1 MQLSLYREEN
11 EHIIFMQRGRCNA
24 SSVRPELSNQ
34 PQKGGCVMKR
44 VLTLIAATALTASA
58 VMAQTIVRI
67 SAYNPFVPTIV
78 GHPELGPIDLSGADV
93 FPALQ
98 SGVLPNQ
105 VGTYTLFLSVHPD
118 QNWLTG
124 GPNTSPEWST
134 LSFSITYDSNY
145 IDIVLRD
152 PQNGNDV
159 LLSSL
164 PVGATLSRYIQANP
178 PATGV
183 AAGQVNAINGSN
195 VTVTF
200 ALAATS
206 NGNGVSSS
214 SGFDGYLRDWF
225 RNSSGTP
232 RQRLRV
238 RVYGDAIAALP
249 NQTYSVSPG
258 VPEGNIIIQI
268 DPRDD
273 SRNVIVDGRFIVP
286 EPASMIALGSGL
298 VGLLALRRRRS
309 N

>member
-1 MQLSLYREEN
+1 
-11 EHIIFMQRGRCNA
+11 
-24 SSVRPELSNQ
+24 
-34 PQKGGCVMKR
+34 MKR

-67 SAYNPFVPTIV
+67 SAYNPFVSTIV
-78 GHPELGPIDLSGADV
+78 GHPELGPVDLSGADTY
-93 FPALQ
+93 PALQ

-124 GPNTSPEWST
+124 GSNTSTEWST
-134 LSFSITYDSNY
+134 LSFSFTYDSNY
-145 IDIVLRD
+145 IDLVFRD
-152 PQNGNDV
+152 PNNGADV
-159 LLSSL
+159 LVSSL
-164 PVGATLSRYIQANP
+164 PVGAVFSPYIAPNP
-178 PATGV
+178 PASGV
-183 AAGQVNAINGSN
+183 SAGQVNAINGSN

-200 ALAATS
+200 ALAATA
-206 NGNGVSSS
+206 NLNGVTSSD
-214 SGFDGYLRDWF
+214 GFNGYLRDWF
-225 RNSSGTP
+225 RNSTGTP

-258 VPEGNIIIQI
+258 VPEGNIIIQVN
-268 DPRDD
+268 PRDD

>member
-1 MQLSLYREEN
+1 
-11 EHIIFMQRGRCNA
+11 
-24 SSVRPELSNQ
+24 
-34 PQKGGCVMKR
+34 MKR

-78 GHPELGPIDLSGADV
+78 GHPELGPVDLSGADPY
-93 FPALQ
+93 PALQ
-98 SGVLPNQ
+98 SGVLPADQ
-105 VGTYTLFLSVHPD
+105 VGIYTLFLSVHPD

-124 GPNTSPEWST
+124 GPNTSTEWST
-134 LSFSITYDSNY
+134 LSFSFTYDSTY
-145 IDIVLRD
+145 IDLVFRD

-159 LLSSL
+159 LVSSL
-164 PVGATLSRYIQANP
+164 QVGDRFSPYILSNSP
-178 PATGV
+178 GTGV
-183 AAGQVNAINGSN
+183 AAGQVNARSGSN

-200 ALAATS
+200 ALAATA
-206 NGNGVSSS
+206 NGNGVEGP
-214 SGFDGYLRDWF
+214 SGFYGYLRDWF
-225 RNSSGTP
+225 RNSSGP

-258 VPEGNIIIQI
+258 VQEGNIIIQLN
-268 DPRDD
+268 PRDD

>member
-1 MQLSLYREEN
+1 
-11 EHIIFMQRGRCNA
+11 
-24 SSVRPELSNQ
+24 
-34 PQKGGCVMKR
+34 MKR
-44 VLTLIAATALTASA
+44 VLALIAATALTASA

-78 GHPELGPIDLSGADV
+78 GHPHLGPIDLSGAGP

-98 SGVLPNQ
+98 SGVLPADQ
-105 VGTYTLFLSVHPD
+105 VGIYTLFLSVHPD

-124 GPNTSPEWST
+124 GPNTSSRWST

-145 IDIVLRD
+145 IDFVFRD
-152 PQNGNDV
+152 RDNGSDV
-159 LLSSL
+159 FVSNLQVNATFSPYISSN
-164 PVGATLSRYIQANP
+164 V

-183 AAGQVNAINGSN
+183 AAGQVNARSGSN

-200 ALAATS
+200 ALAATANR
-206 NGNGVSSS
+206 NGLTSPPNAR
-214 SGFDGYLRDWF
+214 GYLRDWF
-225 RNSSGTP
+225 ENNYDSEPLRVKVSGT
-232 RQRLRV
+232 
-238 RVYGDAIAALP
+238 AIAALSG
-249 NQTYSVSPG
+249 QTYSVSPG
-258 VPEGNIIIQI
+258 VPEGNIIIQL

>member
-1 MQLSLYREEN
+1 
-11 EHIIFMQRGRCNA
+11 
-24 SSVRPELSNQ
+24 
-34 PQKGGCVMKR
+34 MKR

-67 SAYNPFVPTIV
+67 SAYNPFVSTIV
-78 GHPELGPIDLSGADV
+78 GHPELGPVDLSGAGP

-98 SGVLPNQ
+98 SGVLPGNQ
-105 VGTYTLFLSVHPD
+105 DGIYTLFLSVHPD
-118 QNWLTG
+118 QEWLIG
-124 GPNTSPEWST
+124 GPNRSPGWSS

-145 IDIVLRD
+145 IDFVFRN
-152 PQNGNDV
+152 PNNGSDV
-159 LLSSL
+159 FVSNLN
-164 PVGATLSRYIQANP
+164 VGDVFSPYILANFRVE
-178 PATGV
+178 AIGV
-183 AAGQVNAINGSN
+183 AAGRVEARNGSN

-206 NGNGVSSS
+206 NVNGLTSPPEAR
-214 SGFDGYLRDWF
+214 GYLRDWF
-225 RNSSGTP
+225 LNNFD
-232 RQRLRV
+232 RQLLRV
-238 RVYGDAIAALP
+238 RVNGPAIAGLP

-258 VPEGNIIIQI
+258 IPEGNIIIQVNPP
-268 DPRDD
+268 DS

>member
-1 MQLSLYREEN
+1 MR
-11 EHIIFMQRGRCNA
+11 
-24 SSVRPELSNQ
+24 
-34 PQKGGCVMKR
+34 R

-67 SAYNPFVPTIV
+67 SAYNPFVSTIV
-78 GHPELGPIDLSGADV
+78 GHPELGPVDLSGADTY
-93 FPALQ
+93 PALQ

-134 LSFSITYDSNY
+134 LSFSFTYDSNY
-145 IDIVLRD
+145 IDLVFRD
-152 PQNGNDV
+152 PNTGGDV
-159 LLSSL
+159 LVSSL
-164 PVGATLSRYIQANP
+164 AVGAVFSPYIAPNP
-178 PATGV
+178 PASGV
-183 AAGQVNAINGSN
+183 AAGRVEAISGSN

-200 ALAATS
+200 ALAATA
-206 NGNGVSSS
+206 NLNGVSSS

-238 RVYGDAIAALP
+238 RVYGDAIATLP

-258 VPEGNIIIQI
+258 VSQGNIIIQVN
-268 DPRDD
+268 PRDE